1 VPSFAPYDAAAF
13 LRMSGDML
21 LKQVVLA
28 LVLHLL
34 ASSKARQAA
43 TWLDEAAAHFQATTA
58 CSPKIAS
65 KMSWVRT

>member
-1 VPSFAPYDAAAF
+1 
-13 LRMSGDML
+13 MSGDML

-65 KMSWVRT
+65 KMSRVRT